1 LKKSDV
7 KKLGKLV
14 KTAWW
19 MLLLRGIAFLIL
31 GLLFLWRPLETTSL
45 LIWIWGLYLL
55 VDGVFSTVFAIKH
68 HAKLKKWG
76 LLLLQGLLGIIV
88 GLVALFKP
96 VFFTAIAELTI
107 LLLIGVALIVLGVLQ
122 ILATIEFKSWSM
134 FIGAVVLILLGI
146 LYFAQ
151 PVFSAM
157 IFIYLV
163 GGLMVIGGLACLWYA
178 FQLERIA
185 RRIK

>member
-1 LKKSDV
+1 MKKNDI

-14 KTAWW
+14 HTAWW
-19 MLLLRGIAFLIL
+19 MLLLRGVAFLVL
-31 GLLFLWRPLETTSL
+31 GLLLLWRPLETTSL

-55 VDGVFSTVFAIKH
+55 IDGVFSTIFAVKH
-68 HAKLKKWG
+68 HKTLKKWS
-76 LLLLQGLLGIIV
+76 LFLLQGVLGIII

-96 VFFTAIAELTI
+96 VFFTEIAEITI
-107 LLLIGVALIVLGVLQ
+107 LLMIGIALIVLGILQ
-122 ILATIEFKSWSM
+122 IIATIEFKSWSM
-134 FIGAVVLILLGI
+134 FIGAIVLILLGI

-163 GGLMVIGGLACLWYA
+163 GGLMVVGGLSCIWYA
-178 FQLERIA
+178 FQLEQVA
-185 RRIK
+185 KRIK

>member
-1 LKKSDV
+1 MKKSDV

-122 ILATIEFKSWSM
+122 ILATIEFKSGSM